1 MFEQLSSLVWLH
13 FTGNVIVLYLF
24 KKEVQQSYISSKMLP
39 YQTNKVFKY

>member
-24 KKEVQQSYISSKMLP
+24 KKRGTAKFTFPQNVTIP
-39 YQTNKVFKY
+39 N